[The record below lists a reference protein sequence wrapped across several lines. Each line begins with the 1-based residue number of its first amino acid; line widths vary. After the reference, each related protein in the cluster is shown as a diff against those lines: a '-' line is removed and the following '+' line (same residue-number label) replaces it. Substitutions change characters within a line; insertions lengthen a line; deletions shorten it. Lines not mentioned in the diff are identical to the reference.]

1 MGLLNHLTYDGVDSS
16 DFGVFISG
24 EGVFDAPARR
34 GEMISIPG
42 RNGSLFMDEGVFE
55 NITVEYPA
63 FIGTGYE
70 ELFRTKLGDL
80 RSALSS
86 RGNYKRLEDTY
97 HPDEF
102 RLGVYRE
109 GLEVDPKHIT
119 RAGNFTMKFDC
130 KPQRFLVEG
139 ETSFIYSENG
149 AIFNPTLF
157 ASSPLIRV
165 LGNGTV
171 AIGENGLY
179 RFTVSNNP
187 GTITIDTELME
198 AYIPAGTLYP
208 WTDENGVQ
216 LTQEIGIGLELM
228 DGSLYPENMLSHI
241 EFFESQMPKIP
252 PGEQPIRMSPT
263 ITWLEIVPRWWRL

>member
-1 MGLLNHLTYDGVDSS
+1 MGLLNHLTFDGVDSS

-24 EGVFDAPARR
+24 EGAFDAPARR

-86 RGNYKRLEDTY
+86 RGNYKRLTDTY

-102 RLGVYRE
+102 RLGVFRE
-109 GLEVDPKHIT
+109 GLEVDPQHIT
-119 RAGNFTMKFDC
+119 RAGGFTMKFDC
-130 KPQRFLVEG
+130 KPQRFLVSG
-139 ETSFIYSENG
+139 TQTIRFTENG
-149 AIFNPTLF
+149 IITNPTLF
-157 ASSPLIRV
+157 ESSPLIKV
-165 LGNGTV
+165 TGDGTV
-171 AIGENGLY
+171 AIGDDGEY
-179 RFTVSNNP
+179 RFVVSNNP
-187 GTITIDTELME
+187 GTITIDSEIME
-198 AYIPAGTLYP
+198 AYLPAGDLYD
-208 WTDENGVQ
+208 WTDDNGNVI
-216 LTQEIGIGLELM
+216 TQELGIKIQFV
-228 DGSLYPENMLSHI
+228 DGSNYPTNMLSYI
-241 EFFESQMPKIP
+241 EFVDSKMPKIP

-263 ITWLEIVPRWWRL
+263 IRRLDIVPRWWRL

>member
-86 RGNYKRLEDTY
+86 RGNYKRLTDTY

-102 RLGVYRE
+102 RLGVFRE
-109 GLEVDPKHIT
+109 GLEVDPQHIT
-119 RAGNFTMKFDC
+119 RAGGFTMKFDC
-130 KPQRFLVEG
+130 KPQRFLISG
-139 ETSFIYSENG
+139 EDPVIFTANG
-149 AIFNPTLF
+149 SITNPTLF
-157 ASSPLIRV
+157 ESSPLIKV
-165 LGNGTV
+165 TGNGTV
-171 AIGENGLY
+171 AIGENGKY
-179 RFTVSNNP
+179 RFIISGNT
-187 GTITIDTELME
+187 GTIWIDSEIME
-198 AYIPAGTLYP
+198 AYLPSGTLYP
-208 WTDENGVQ
+208 WTDENGDQ
-216 LTQEIGIGLELM
+216 LTQELEIGLELL
-228 DGSLYPENMLSHI
+228 DGSNYPTNMLGYI
-241 EFFESQMPKIP
+241 EFVDSKMPKIP
-252 PGEQPIRMSPT
+252 PGEQPVRMSPT
-263 ITWLEIVPRWWRL
+263 ITQLEIIPRWWRL

>member
-16 DFGVFISG
+16 SFGVFISG

-86 RGNYKRLEDTY
+86 RGNYKRLTDTY

-102 RLGVYRE
+102 RLGIFRE
-109 GLEVDPKHIT
+109 GLEVDPQHIT
-119 RAGNFTMKFDC
+119 RAGGFTIKFDC
-130 KPQRFLVEG
+130 KPQRFLVSG
-139 ETSFIYSENG
+139 EDPVFFYENG
-149 AIFNPTLF
+149 TIINPTPF
-157 ASSPLIRV
+157 ESSPLIGV
-165 LGNGTV
+165 TGNGTV
-171 AIGENGLY
+171 AIGENGKY
-179 RFTVSNNP
+179 RFIVSNNT
-187 GTITIDTELME
+187 GTIWIDSEIME
-198 AYIPAGTLYP
+198 AYLPAGTLYP
-208 WTDENGVQ
+208 WTDEDGNQ
-216 LTQEIGIGLELM
+216 LTQELEIGLELM
-228 DGSLYPENMLSHI
+228 DGTVYPTNMLSYI
-241 EFFESQMPKIP
+241 EFVNSEMPRIP

-263 ITWLEIVPRWWRL
+263 IMQLEIIPRWWRL

>member
-42 RNGSLFMDEGVFE
+42 RNGPLFMDEEVFE

-86 RGNYKRLEDTY
+86 RGNYKRLTDIY

-102 RLGVYRE
+102 RLGVFRE
-109 GLEVDPKHIT
+109 GLEVDPQHIT
-119 RAGNFTMKFDC
+119 RAGGFTMKFDC
-130 KPQRFLVEG
+130 KPQRFLLSG
-139 ETSFIYSENG
+139 EDPVVFTAGGLIE
-149 AIFNPTLF
+149 NPTLF
-157 ASSPLIRV
+157 NSRPLLKVI
-165 LGNGTV
+165 GNGTV
-171 AIGENGLY
+171 IIEPY
-179 RFTVSNNP
+179 EFTVSNNV
-187 GTITIDTELME
+187 GEIWIDSDVYES
-198 AYIPAGTLYP
+198 YILIQRLYN
-208 WTDENGVQ
+208 WTDENQ
-216 LTQEIGIGLELM
+216 
-228 DGSLYPENMLSHI
+228 D
-241 EFFESQMPKIP
+241 
-252 PGEQPIRMSPT
+252 
-263 ITWLEIVPRWWRL
+263 